1 MTENISEVNNNNYIC
16 EYCNKS
22 YKTLSN
28 LNNHKKTAKFC
39 LNLQKESNP
48 DKEVKILKCEYCDKE
63 FTTKFVLN
71 NHVSVCT
78 SKLIDEKLKIQ
89 KDELEYNYKEQL
101 QEKDKQIKE
110 LIKYI
115 EELNEQIK
123 EKDKNN
129 NLLSKT
135 MAFKDLIIKEKDMTI
150 KEKNLFIQTNL
161 NELMNRIVN
170 DQY

>member
-1 MTENISEVNNNNYIC
+1 MTENILEVNNNNFIC

-63 FTTKFVLN
+63 FTNKFILN
-71 NHVSVCT
+71 KHLDICS
-78 SKLIDEKLKIQ
+78 SKSIYNKLMKEK
-89 KDELEYNYKEQL
+89 E
-101 QEKDKQIKE
+101 EKDKQIKE

-123 EKDKNN
+123 EKDKNY

-135 MAFKDLIIKEKDMTI
+135 MAFKDLIIKEKDMII

-170 DQY
+170 DQ